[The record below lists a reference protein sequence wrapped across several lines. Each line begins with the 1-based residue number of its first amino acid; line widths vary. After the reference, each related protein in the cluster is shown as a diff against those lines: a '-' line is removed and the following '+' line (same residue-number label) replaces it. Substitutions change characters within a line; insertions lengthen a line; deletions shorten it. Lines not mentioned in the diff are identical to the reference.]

1 MSCTTLRRQDSL
13 GKCAICRFFLF
24 FYLLVLGNFK
34 PASTEEQRLG
44 SFRPC
49 QSKESVV
56 ASHKI
61 LVIDDSRV
69 IRARVREMLP
79 QGNFEVIEATDGI
92 EGIEAIRAQKPN
104 LIMLDFLLPR
114 MSGYEV
120 YEEIQSDPAFQ
131 SIPLVMMSGRREELT
146 EKIQEPFEFFEF
158 IEKPFEQKELIGAIK
173 GAMAKARK
181 ARPQK
186 AAASAPEKVSAGVD
200 ASAEIANLQKQI
212 DSLQRDVAA
221 LKAQN
226 NKILAFIKKKLA

>member
-1 MSCTTLRRQDSL
+1 M
-13 GKCAICRFFLF
+13 
-24 FYLLVLGNFK
+24 
-34 PASTEEQRLG
+34 
-44 SFRPC
+44 
-49 QSKESVV
+49 

-69 IRARVREMLP
+69 IRARVRDMLP
-79 QGNFEVIEATDGI
+79 QGNFEVIEAKDGI
-92 EGIEAIRAQKPN
+92 EGIDAIRAQKPN

-120 YEEIQSDPAFQ
+120 FQEIQTNPAFQ
-131 SIPLVMMSGRREELT
+131 SIPLVMMSGRREELA

-181 ARPQK
+181 PRPQ
-186 AAASAPEKVSAGVD
+186 AAGTVSPVSGGEP
-200 ASAEIANLQKQI
+200 SAEIETLKQQMAV
-212 DSLQRDVAA
+212 LTKEVAA

-226 NKILAFIKKKLA
+226 SKILAFIKKKLA

>member
-1 MSCTTLRRQDSL
+1 M
-13 GKCAICRFFLF
+13 
-24 FYLLVLGNFK
+24 
-34 PASTEEQRLG
+34 
-44 SFRPC
+44 
-49 QSKESVV
+49 

-79 QGNFEVIEATDGI
+79 KGNFEVIEATDGI
-92 EGIEAIRAQKPN
+92 EGIEAIRAEKPN

-120 YEEIQSDPAFQ
+120 YEEIQGDPTFQ

-181 ARPQK
+181 VRPQK
-186 AAASAPEKVSAGVD
+186 AAPADAAPSGGESA
-200 ASAEIANLQKQI
+200 AEIAELQKQVAA
-212 DSLQRDVAA
+212 LTKDVAA

>member
-1 MSCTTLRRQDSL
+1 MNLSS
-13 GKCAICRFFLF
+13 
-24 FYLLVLGNFK
+24 
-34 PASTEEQRLG
+34 S
-44 SFRPC
+44 C

-69 IRARVREMLP
+69 IRARVRDMLP
-79 QGNFEVIEATDGI
+79 KGNFEVIEAKDGI

-114 MSGYEV
+114 MSGFEV
-120 YEEIQSDPAFQ
+120 FQEIQSEPAFQ

-146 EKIQEPFEFFEF
+146 EKIKEPFEFFEF

-181 ARPQK
+181 ARPQPTAP
-186 AAASAPEKVSAGVD
+186 AAASTLTGIDSSV
-200 ASAEIANLQKQI
+200 EIAALQKQI
-212 DSLQRDVAA
+212 DTLTKDVAA

-226 NKILAFIKKKLA
+226 NKILAFIKKKLM

>member
-1 MSCTTLRRQDSL
+1 M
-13 GKCAICRFFLF
+13 
-24 FYLLVLGNFK
+24 
-34 PASTEEQRLG
+34 
-44 SFRPC
+44 
-49 QSKESVV
+49 

-69 IRARVREMLP
+69 IRARVRDMLP
-79 QGNFEVIEATDGI
+79 KGNFEVIEATDGI
-92 EGIEAIRAQKPN
+92 EGIEAIRAEKPN

-120 YEEIQSDPAFQ
+120 YEEIQGDPAFQ

-181 ARPQK
+181 VRPQQK
-186 AAASAPEKVSAGVD
+186 TTAAPSVPAVVD
-200 ASAEIANLQKQI
+200 SSAEIAALQKQV
-212 DSLQRDVAA
+212 DSLTKDVAA